1 MRISG
6 QQPTAVQSTERIT
19 LFYQKIVNNHSNNKN
34 QFRII
39 AGKWRS
45 RKLSFP
51 GSISTL
57 RPTTDRIKETVFNW
71 LQMDLPGANCL
82 DLFAGSGALSFEAS
96 SRLAESVTCIDSSPD
111 ATNRIKENC
120 ELLQCDNINVIK
132 ADALQWL
139 SRQSDQYQFDI
150 VFVDPPFSENMLDQC
165 VQLLESG
172 NCLAP
177 DALIYIESGASLDDL
192 EVPDEWEQLKN
203 SKAGQVYF
211 GVYKRIIR

>member
-1 MRISG
+1 MNS
-6 QQPTAVQSTERIT
+6 
-19 LFYQKIVNNHSNNKN
+19 HSNNKN

-71 LQMDLPGANCL
+71 LQMDLPGAKCL
-82 DLFAGSGALSFEAS
+82 DLFTGSGSLSFEAI
-96 SRLAESVTCIDSSPD
+96 SRLAESVTCVDSSPE
-111 ATNRIKENC
+111 ATKKIKENC
-120 ELLQCDNINVIK
+120 ELLECDNIDVIT

-139 SRQSDQYQFDI
+139 NRQSGQNQFDI
-150 VFVDPPFSENMLDQC
+150 VFVDPPFSENILGQC

-177 DALIYIESGASLDDL
+177 GALIYIESGAPLDDL
-192 EVPDEWEQLKN
+192 EIPGEWEQLKTR
-203 SKAGQVYF
+203 KAGQVYF